1 METIRNRERE
11 EKRRGGREERSMK
24 RDKYDQS
31 MIFVCT
37 EMLSYDIL
45 LYC

>member
-24 RDKYDQS
+24 RDKYDRS
-31 MIFVCT
+31 DNGHDYHIANGS
-37 EMLSYDIL
+37 EA
-45 LYC
+45 